1 MSWKLIIAP
10 VGALL
15 TLAAITTTAIADHG
29 HGRSGDHDD
38 ALAAVEA
45 RQALPLTRIF
55 QIAQTAVPGEIIE
68 VELDRDH
75 GRLIYEVDVLTS
87 TGRLRQV
94 ELDARTGEVLEV
106 EDED

>member
-1 MSWKLIIAP
+1 MSWKLLIAP
-10 VGALL
+10 IGALL
-15 TLAAITTTAIADHG
+15 TLVAMTSTAMG
-29 HGRSGDHDD
+29 GRGRHGDHDD

-68 VELDRDH
+68 VELDREG
-75 GRLIYEVDVLTS
+75 GRLIYEVDILTS

-94 ELDARTGEVLEV
+94 EIDARTGEVLEV

>member
-1 MSWKLIIAP
+1 MAP
-10 VGALL
+10 IGAA
-15 TLAAITTTAIADHG
+15 LALVAITTTAMADQG
-29 HGRSGDHDD
+29 RGRSGDHDD
-38 ALAAVEA
+38 ALAAVGA

-68 VELDRDH
+68 VELDREHD
-75 GRLIYEVDVLTS
+75 RLIYEVDILTS

-94 ELDARTGEVLEV
+94 EIDARTGEVLDV

>member
-1 MSWKLIIAP
+1 MPWKFLIAP
-10 VGALL
+10 LGAAL
-15 TLAAITTTAIADHG
+15 TLAAIATTAMADQG
-29 HGRSGDHDD
+29 RGRSGDHDD

-55 QIAQTAVPGEIIE
+55 QIARTAVPGEIIE
-68 VELDRDH
+68 VELERED
-75 GRLIYEVDVLTS
+75 GRLIYEVDILTS

>member
-1 MSWKLIIAP
+1 MSWKLLIAP
-10 VGALL
+10 IGALL
-15 TLAAITTTAIADHG
+15 TLAAITTTAIADQ
-29 HGRSGDHDD
+29 GRGRHGDHDD

-94 ELDARTGEVLEV
+94 EIDARTGEVLEV

>member
-1 MSWKLIIAP
+1 MSWKLFIAP

-15 TLAAITTTAIADHG
+15 TLAAITTTAIADQG
-29 HGRSGDHDD
+29 RGRSGDHDD

-45 RQALPLTRIF
+45 RQALPLTRIL

-68 VELDRDH
+68 VELDRED
-75 GRLIYEVDVLTS
+75 GRLIYEVDILTS

-94 ELDARTGEVLEV
+94 EIDARTGEVLEV

>member
-1 MSWKLIIAP
+1 MALKRITAIIAATLLLAP
-10 VGALL
+10 PGA
-15 TLAAITTTAIADHG
+15 AADQG
-29 HGRSGDHDD
+29 RGRSGDHDD

-45 RQALPLTRIF
+45 RQSLPLTRIF

-68 VELDRDH
+68 VELDRED
-75 GRLIYEVDVLTS
+75 GRLIYEVDILTS

-94 ELDARTGEVLEV
+94 EIDARTGEVLDV

>member
-1 MSWKLIIAP
+1 MSWKLFVAP

-15 TLAAITTTAIADHG
+15 TLVAITGVAMADQG
-29 HGRSGDHDD
+29 RGRSGDHDD

-55 QIAQTAVPGEIIE
+55 EIAQTAVPGEIIE
-68 VELDRDH
+68 VELDREG
-75 GRLIYEVDVLTS
+75 GRLIYEVDILTS

-94 ELDARTGEVLEV
+94 EIDARTGDVLDV

>member
-1 MSWKLIIAP
+1 MSWKPFVAP

-15 TLAAITTTAIADHG
+15 TLAAITGVAMADQG
-29 HGRSGDHDD
+29 RGRSGDHDD

-55 QIAQTAVPGEIIE
+55 EIAQTAVPGEIIE
-68 VELDRDH
+68 VELDRED
-75 GRLIYEVDVLTS
+75 GRLIYEVDILTS

>member
-1 MSWKLIIAP
+1 MSWKFFIGFF
-10 VGALL
+10 GAAL
-15 TLAAITTTAIADHG
+15 TLAAITSVAMADQ
-29 HGRSGDHDD
+29 GRGRHGDHDD

-68 VELDRDH
+68 VELDRDD
-75 GRLIYEVDVLTS
+75 GRLIYEVDVLTG

-94 ELDARTGEVLEV
+94 EIDARTGEVLEV

>member
-1 MSWKLIIAP
+1 MSWKLFVAP
-10 VGALL
+10 IGALL
-15 TLAAITTTAIADHG
+15 TLVAMTSTAMADR
-29 HGRSGDHDD
+29 GRGRHGDHDD

-68 VELDRDH
+68 VELDREH

-94 ELDARTGEVLEV
+94 EIDARTGEVLEV